1 MKILENLK
9 PYDVFKYFEEL
20 SQIPRGSG
28 NEKAVSDYLVNFG
41 KELGLETIQDKALNV
56 IIKKP
61 ATPGYE
67 NAPSVIIQGHMDMVC
82 EKNKDTIHDFKKDP
96 LKLRVE
102 DDYIYATGTTLGADN
117 GIALAY
123 AMAILASKDLK
134 HPAIEMLATTDEE
147 TGMSGV
153 MAVKPENL
161 SGSILLNIDSE
172 EEGKLLVSCAGG
184 VRTNV
189 SLDIRWQNI
198 KENEVPVE
206 IVIRG
211 LKGGHSGMEIDKER
225 GNSNKLMGRIL
236 NDLLN
241 HFKFN
246 LVSINGGSKNNAI
259 PRECDVV
266 LALSKNNVNEVKEV
280 IEKWNEILKNELAMH
295 DSNVRVEFKELNEK
309 IEKVFSDDTTF
320 KTIKILH
327 LIPNGVDTM
336 SMAIK
341 GLVQSSTNLGVV
353 TTKDNT
359 VEFDSATR
367 SSIASLK
374 DELVERTKNVAEIL
388 GAKFVA
394 NASYPEWQYNPDSE
408 IREIFQKVYED
419 MTGEE
424 PEIIAIHAGLEC
436 GLLGEKIKGL
446 DMISFGPNIYDVHT
460 PNEHLSISSTEH
472 VWDLLVKV
480 LATIK

>member
-1 MKILENLK
+1 
-9 PYDVFKYFEEL
+9 
-20 SQIPRGSG
+20 
-28 NEKAVSDYLVNFG
+28 
-41 KELGLETIQDKALNV
+41 
-56 IIKKP
+56 
-61 ATPGYE
+61 
-67 NAPSVIIQGHMDMVC
+67 
-82 EKNKDTIHDFKKDP
+82 
-96 LKLRVE
+96 
-102 DDYIYATGTTLGADN
+102 
-117 GIALAY
+117 
-123 AMAILASKDLK
+123 ILASKELK

-153 MAVKPENL
+153 MAVKPETL

-184 VRTNV
+184 IRTNI
-189 SLDIRWQNI
+189 SLDIKWETI
-198 KENEVPVE
+198 KDNEVPVE
-206 IVIRG
+206 IIIRG

-241 HFKFN
+241 EIKFN

-266 LALSKNNVNEVKEV
+266 LTLSKDDLNKVEE
-280 IEKWNEILKNELAMH
+280 IATKWNETLKNEFAMH
-295 DSNVRVEFKELNEK
+295 DSNVRVEFKQLNEK

-320 KTIKILH
+320 KTVKILH

-353 TTKDNT
+353 TTTENT

-367 SSIASLK
+367 SSVASLK
-374 DELVERTKNVAEIL
+374 DELVEKTKNVAEIL
-388 GAKFVA
+388 GATFSS
-394 NASYPEWQYNPDSE
+394 NASYPEWQYNPDSR
-408 IREIFQKVYED
+408 IREIFQEVYEN

-472 VWDLLVKV
+472 VWELLVRV
-480 LATIK
+480 LENIK

>member
-1 MKILENLK
+1 
-9 PYDVFKYFEEL
+9 
-20 SQIPRGSG
+20 
-28 NEKAVSDYLVNFG
+28 AVSDYLVKFG
-41 KELGLETIQDKALNV
+41 KKLGLETIQDEALNV

-67 NAPSVIIQGHMDMVC
+67 NSPTVIIQGHMDMVC

-96 LKLRVE
+96 LELRVE
-102 DDYIYATGTTLGADN
+102 GDYIYANGTTLGADN

-153 MAVKPENL
+153 MAVDAKNL
-161 SGSILLNIDSE
+161 SGTVLLNIDSE

-184 VRTNV
+184 IRTNV
-189 SLDIRWQNI
+189 SLDIEWENI
-198 KENEVPVE
+198 KSEEVPVE
-206 IVIRG
+206 IIIRG

-241 HFKFN
+241 EVKFN

-259 PRECDVV
+259 PRECDVI
-266 LALSKNNVNEVKEV
+266 LTLSVNKVNKAKV
-280 IEKWNEILKNELAMH
+280 IVEKWNEILKNEYGMH
-295 DSNVRVEFKELNEK
+295 DSNVKVEFKQLDEK
-309 IEKVFSDDTTF
+309 INKVFSDDTTF
-320 KTIKILH
+320 KTVKILH

-353 TTKDNT
+353 TTTDNT

-374 DELVERTKNVAEIL
+374 DELVEKTKNVAGIL
-388 GAKFVA
+388 GAKFTS
-394 NASYPEWQYNPDSE
+394 NSSYPEWEYNPSSK
-408 IREIFQKVYED
+408 IREIFQEVYEN
-419 MTGEE
+419 MTGEK

-436 GLLGEKIKGL
+436 GLLGEKITGL

-472 VWDLLVKV
+472 IWNLLIKV
-480 LATIK
+480 LENMK